1 MCLALILV
9 TSVILVFADLE
20 GVCLPPGGEG
30 GSVRGGEGEG
40 GAGGGDGKWES

>member
-1 MCLALILV
+1 M

-30 GSVRGGEGEG
+30 GSVRGGEG